1 MATAIDRFIKTCD
14 DSNIQECVERTD
26 AVKYAIDSLS
36 EGIPYTI
43 QKNILSENIYIWNE
57 SFIDKVM
64 QSLST
69 TIVQKFSLKEKDLFD
84 RYRNFLIF
92 NVTDVVDEDVQKLD
106 EYLGN
111 L

>member
-1 MATAIDRFIKTCD
+1 MGSIDRFIKKCD
-14 DSNIQECVERTD
+14 EEYQECIERTD
-26 AVKYAIDSLS
+26 AIKYAIDSLS
-36 EGIPYTI
+36 EGVPYTI
-43 QKNILSENIYIWNE
+43 QKTILNENIYIWNE
-57 SFIDKVM
+57 SFIDKVIK
-64 QSLST
+64 SLST

-92 NVTDVVDEDVQKLD
+92 NVTNVVDEDVQKLD

>member
-1 MATAIDRFIKTCD
+1 MSIDRFIKKCD
-14 DSNIQECVERTD
+14 EKYQECVEKTD
-26 AVKYAIDSLS
+26 AVKYAIDNLS

-43 QKNILSENIYIWNE
+43 QKTILNENIYIWNE
-57 SFIDKVM
+57 SFIDRVIK
-64 QSLST
+64 SLST

-84 RYRNFLIF
+84 RYRDFLIF
-92 NVTDVVDEDVQKLD
+92 NVIDVVDEDVQKLD

>member
-1 MATAIDRFIKTCD
+1 MSINRFIKECD
-14 DSNIQECVERTD
+14 KEYQECVERTD

-43 QKNILSENIYIWNE
+43 QKNILNENIYIWNE
-57 SFIDKVM
+57 SFIDRVM

>member
-1 MATAIDRFIKTCD
+1 MSINRFIKKCD
-14 DSNIQECVERTD
+14 EEYQECVERTD
-26 AVKYAIDSLS
+26 AIKYAIDSLS

-43 QKNILSENIYIWNE
+43 QKNILNENIYIWSK
-57 SFIDKVM
+57 SFIDRVM

-69 TIVQKFSLKEKDLFD
+69 TIVQKFSSKEKDLFD